1 MSYELADGSMSTD
14 YKIGDKF
21 VSVDDGIFPIG
32 AIVVYTSEDNSD
44 CPWFT
49 QEGRKYEGACY
60 WWRLKAYKEPSTEAP
75 TKVSTEAPTELE
87 ELEARIETLEEY
99 ITQLVRENKKL
110 KQDAIGVVRILI
122 AKGML

>member
-1 MSYELADGSMSTD
+1 MSYKLADGSMSTD

-21 VSVDDGIFPIG
+21 VSVEEGAFPIG
-32 AIVVYTSEDNSD
+32 AIVVYTEDDNSD

-49 QEGRKYEGACY
+49 REGRKSEGACF

-75 TKVSTEAPTELE
+75 TKVSTEVSTELE
-87 ELEARIETLEEY
+87 ELEARIETLEGY

-110 KQDAIGVVRILI
+110 KEDAIGVVRILI